1 MLPVSYTK
9 DYSILSLQNQNNYF
23 YFLFLIG
30 ITNKYFNLSI
40 DQILNVLRLAN
51 RKVDINY
58 SAYDAFLD

>member
-9 DYSILSLQNQNNYF
+9 DYSILSLQKQNNYF

-40 DQILNVLRLAN
+40 DKILNVLRLVN
-51 RKVDINY
+51 KKGR
-58 SAYDAFLD
+58 L

>member
-9 DYSILSLQNQNNYF
+9 DYSILSLQKQNNYF

-40 DQILNVLRLAN
+40 DKILNVNKMLIK
-51 RKVDINY
+51 KVDYKY
-58 SAYDAFLD
+58 SVI